1 MTCPARNLIFLIKNG
16 IFLDKTSR
24 KYIFMPTAKIEL
36 SNIKPIFSGHETFP
50 LRYGWLKKV
59 YDSVSCDTKSGEN
72 ARDIFNRDEAIAI
85 FGVGKNMV
93 ASMRHWATWTGIL
106 NTEGKVSPYA
116 NMILGD
122 NGLDPWL
129 ESPISLWILHWQL
142 ASKHRL
148 LTYFW
153 FFNLFNGTTFDRE
166 QMQKAML
173 SLCED
178 CSLKIP
184 SAMTLKRDVD
194 CFIRTYVSKPS
205 KTGRISED
213 SLESPLAELNLI
225 TPVNRRDVFQSRR
238 GTKSSLTE
246 GVFLLVLWDFWNRNW
261 HNQTTL
267 SLEASVYDPY
277 SPGRIFLMD
286 EAAVLEKAYK
296 LASLDIGIEW
306 SESSGMRQ
314 FQRNA
319 PLREIKK
326 SAMRLIENEYA
337 VM

>member
-1 MTCPARNLIFLIKNG
+1 MSTIQ
-16 IFLDKTSR
+16 T
-24 KYIFMPTAKIEL
+24 EL
-36 SNIKPIFSGHETFP
+36 SDIKPIFSGHETFP

-59 YDSVSCDTKSGEN
+59 YDSLSRDRRLKES
-72 ARDIFNRDEAIAI
+72 ARDFFNREEAIAI

-106 NTEGKVSPYA
+106 NTEGRVLPYA
-116 NMILGD
+116 NMILDD

-142 ASKHRL
+142 ASKPRL

-153 FFNLFNGTTFDRE
+153 FFNLFNGRTFDRE
-166 QMQKAML
+166 QMQNALL

-178 CSLKIP
+178 YSLKAP

-205 KTGRISED
+205 KTGEISED

-225 TPVNRRDVFQSRR
+225 TPVNRRGVFQSRR

-286 EAAVLEKAYK
+286 ETAILEKAYK

-314 FQRNA
+314 FQRNV
-319 PLREIKK
+319 PLKKIKK
-326 SAMRLIENEYA
+326 SAMRIIENEYA